1 VSDRAASS
9 VICMSFTAPE
19 GSTFASEKKAYR
31 KGSGRHFV
39 SDMPCHPPT
48 MRVAF
53 LASILLLAGCA
64 VSRETVQPAMD
75 YPPGAFYNR
84 DGTPAEGSP
93 TGFAARG
100 PNPPPPKVFP
110 CMAGAL
116 LCSPQ
121 GG

>member
-1 VSDRAASS
+1 
-9 VICMSFTAPE
+9 
-19 GSTFASEKKAYR
+19 
-31 KGSGRHFV
+31 
-39 SDMPCHPPT
+39 
-48 MRVAF
+48 MRLAL

-64 VSRETVQPAMD
+64 VPRETVQPAMD
-75 YPPGAFYNR
+75 YPRDAFYNR
-84 DGTPAEGSP
+84 EGTPAEGSP

-100 PNPPPPKVFP
+100 PNPSTPRVLP